1 MKQVYHR
8 KFDAVSTE
16 DKLRE
21 DILHDVI
28 TALTYGCTYA
38 EHWFNLDGGSTH
50 KKTKRPDL
58 NNMGLKW

>member
-16 DKLRE
+16 DKFRE
-21 DILHDVI
+21 DILDDLI

-38 EHWFNLDGGSTH
+38 
-50 KKTKRPDL
+50 KQ
-58 NNMGLKW
+58 

>member
-21 DILHDVI
+21 DLLDGVI
-28 TALTYGCTYA
+28 TALTYGSPMQ
-38 EHWFNLDGGSTH
+38 NSDSI
-50 KKTKRPDL
+50 
-58 NNMGLKW
+58 